1 MRRKKHTQ
9 LLSQLLLVPVVALV
23 LLAGALGALI
33 AGMQQD
39 AARVDQ
45 ADQILTNIDRLQ
57 LLMVDEETG
66 VRGFFLTHK
75 ASFLD
80 PYNQARLA
88 LPQVFDTTIALSADQ
103 PEVKARLVAM
113 RHDYQVWQ
121 RMTAAEVEHQAPV
134 DLGARKVQM
143 DGLRGDLK
151 EILLAEQTHRT
162 RASVV
167 ANRLGA
173 AARWSIVVLILL
185 IAGVLSF
192 WIVRTYHQISS
203 LYEGELIEADRQR
216 RMVVEREEWLHTTL
230 HSIGDGVIA
239 CDAEGAVTLMNPV
252 AQQLTGWSEEE
263 AKGRPLPEVFHIV
276 NEHTRLPVENPVHRV
291 IQTGTIVGL
300 ANHTLLL
307 HRNGYEACIEDSA
320 APLRNTEGEISGVVL
335 VFRDGTE
342 RRSSQKALMRAEKLA
357 AAGKLAASIAHEVN
371 NPLEGLTNLLYL
383 AGQGKDLAEVQH
395 WLAQAQAVVN
405 RLSHITRRTLGFYRE
420 SARASIYRPAEV
432 VEEVLAFYVPEALS
446 KNVRLEAQIRTQR
459 ETWGVPGELRQ
470 VLSNLLT
477 NSLDAMPGG
486 GLIRLSISDTLAF
499 GDRQREGVRIVVAD
513 TGSGIPAAL
522 LRRVFEPFFTTKV
535 ETGTGLGLWV
545 SKELVEKQGGTLR
558 VRSRTEGEKH
568 GTVFAIF
575 VPLHEAGEVL

>member
-1 MRRKKHTQ
+1 M
-9 LLSQLLLVPVVALV
+9 
-23 LLAGALGALI
+23 LI
-33 AGMQQD
+33 
-39 AARVDQ
+39 
-45 ADQILTNIDRLQ
+45 
-57 LLMVDEETG
+57 
-66 VRGFFLTHK
+66 
-75 ASFLD
+75 
-80 PYNQARLA
+80 
-88 LPQVFDTTIALSADQ
+88 
-103 PEVKARLVAM
+103 
-113 RHDYQVWQ
+113 
-121 RMTAAEVEHQAPV
+121 
-134 DLGARKVQM
+134 
-143 DGLRGDLK
+143 
-151 EILLAEQTHRT
+151 
-162 RASVV
+162 
-167 ANRLGA
+167 
-173 AARWSIVVLILL
+173 
-185 IAGVLSF
+185 F
-192 WIVRTYHQISS
+192 WIVRTYQRVAS
-203 LYEGELIEADRQR
+203 LYEEELLEADRQR
-216 RMVVEREEWLHTTL
+216 RMVAEREEWLHTTL

-276 NEHTRLPVENPVHRV
+276 NEHTRLPVENPVEKV
-291 IQTGTIVGL
+291 IRTGTVVGL
-300 ANHTLLL
+300 ANHTMLL

-320 APLRNTEGEISGVVL
+320 APLRNAAGEISGIVL

-371 NPLEGLTNLLYL
+371 NPLECLTNLLYL
-383 AGQGKDLAEVQH
+383 AGHGKDLTEVHH
-395 WLAQAQAVVN
+395 WLEQAQAVVN

-420 SARASIYRPAEV
+420 SARASVYRPAEV

-486 GLIRLSISDTLAF
+486 GMIRLSISDTIAF
-499 GDRQREGVRIVVAD
+499 NDRRKEGVRIVVAD
-513 TGSGIPAAL
+513 TGSGIPGAL

-545 SKELVEKQGGTLR
+545 SKELIEKQGGTLQ

-568 GTVFAIF
+568 GTVFSIF
-575 VPLHEAGEVL
+575 IPLHEAGEAL